1 MRFINHDEKYYLCTV
16 VSGAFVYEN
25 EIVKMGDSFIVTSKA
40 IDLEISGKGKLLI
53 VESYK

>member
-1 MRFINHDEKYYLCTV
+1 MIHNIKFR
-16 VSGAFVYEN
+16 AFVYEN

-40 IDLEISGKGKLLI
+40 EDLEISGKGKLLI